1 MKFKTTKISSEG
13 LGGDSA
19 KFCISEKFPV
29 VCYLWIHQFQGV
41 ACSLE

>member
-29 VCYLWIHQFQGV
+29 VCYLPGSGMFIRV
-41 ACSLE
+41 N